1 MDSSKIHL
9 NVLQNTFR
17 FPHYR
22 EGQEEVITRI
32 LSGKSVLSIFPTGS
46 GKSLCYQLPALLL
59 PGLTVVVSP
68 LIALI
73 DDQLAFLHSRNI
85 SAVKIDSTLTP
96 TQAQQIKHELVEQR
110 HKILFVSVERFKNE
124 RFRNFLHTL
133 TLSMLVVDEA
143 HCISEWGHNFR
154 PDYIKLPEYKKQFGF
169 PQILLLTATAPK
181 IVQKDI
187 CKKFHISDEDVIST
201 GFYRGNLNIN
211 VVGTSIEDKLNYLC
225 QLFST
230 NPKAPTIIYVTLQE
244 TAVRVATQL
253 VEKGYCARPYH
264 AGLSNDLRR
273 ETQELFM
280 KGEIDIIVA
289 TIAFG
294 MGIDKSN
301 IRRVIHYDLPKS
313 LEGLSQEI
321 GRAGRDGKESKCTIL
336 GNLDHIQTLENFV
349 YGDTPSPT
357 SLEKLVDNILDN
369 GTSWETNIYQ
379 TSIRYSIKQL
389 PLKTA
394 LVYLEALGVISPT
407 HSYYAEYRFKNR
419 VTPQE
424 IASNFTGERL
434 QFIKDIFTYSDK
446 ARIWYNVDFDK
457 IEKGSPKATRERVV
471 NALDYFT
478 EQQWIDLET
487 KKMMEVYRVT
497 PPQNYSKSELIDHL
511 YQLFKNKEKGEIFRI
526 NQVIELIESKTCFYH
541 QLTEY
546 FGQNTSWTECGHCS
560 NCQGTT
566 IPIPERVVKEDFTSF
581 SYQDIKE
588 QFLSNYKAP
597 FSIHDFCC
605 YLCGITAPLLSRY
618 RIKKLSDWGKFTD
631 YRFQSVIDWIQM
643 NEKI

>member
-1 MDSSKIHL
+1 MDPTKIHL
-9 NVLQNTFR
+9 QVLQDTFR
-17 FPHYR
+17 FPNFR

-32 LSGKSVLSIFPTGS
+32 LAGKSVLSIFPTGS

-96 TQAQQIKHELVEQR
+96 PQAQQIKQELVDQK

-124 RFRNFLHTL
+124 RFRRFLHSL

-154 PDYIKLPEYKKQFGF
+154 PDYIKLPEYKKEFGF
-169 PQILLLTATAPK
+169 PQVLLLTATAPK
-181 IVQKDI
+181 VVQKDI
-187 CKKFHISDEDVIST
+187 IKKFNISSEDVIST
-201 GFYRGNLNIN
+201 GFYRDNLNIN
-211 VVGTSIEDKLNYLC
+211 IQGTSIEDKIEHID
-225 QLFST
+225 QLISID
-230 NPKAPTIIYVTLQE
+230 PKAPTIIYVTLQDS
-244 TAVRVATQL
+244 AVKVATKL

-280 KGEIDIIVA
+280 KGQVDIIVA

-294 MGIDKSN
+294 MGIDKSD

-321 GRAGRDGKESKCTIL
+321 GRAGRDGHKSECTIL

-349 YGDTPSPT
+349 YGDTPDPK
-357 SLEKLVDNILDN
+357 SLEDLVNDILEKEP
-369 GTSWETNIYQ
+369 TWEANIYQ
-379 TSIRYSIKQL
+379 TSIRYNIRQL

-394 LVYLEALGVISPT
+394 LVYLEALGVLSPT
-407 HSYYAEYRFKNR
+407 HSYYSEYRFKSR
-419 VTPQE
+419 ISPQE
-424 IASNFTGERL
+424 VASHFSGERMK
-434 QFIKDIFTYSDK
+434 FVKDIFTYSDK

-457 IEKGSPKATRERVV
+457 IAKGSPQATRERVV
-471 NALDYFT
+471 NALDYFV
-478 EQQWIDLET
+478 EKQWIDLET

-497 PPQNYSKSELIDHL
+497 PPQNHSKLELIEHL

-526 NQVIELIESKTCFYH
+526 NQVIDLICSNSCFYH
-541 QLTEY
+541 QLTQY
-546 FGQNTSWTECGHCS
+546 FGQETSWEKCGHCS
-560 NCQGTT
+560 NCKGTT
-566 IPIPERVVKEDFTSF
+566 ITIPDRVTDEEFESF
-581 SYQDIKE
+581 SYKDMKE
-588 QFLSNYKAP
+588 LFLTNYKAS
-597 FSIHDFCC
+597 FSAHDFGC
-605 YLCGITAPLLSRY
+605 YLCGISAPLLSRY
-618 RIKKLSDWGKFTD
+618 RVKKLRDWARFTD
-631 YRFQSVIDWIQM
+631 YRFQSVMDWIET
-643 NEKI
+643 NEKE